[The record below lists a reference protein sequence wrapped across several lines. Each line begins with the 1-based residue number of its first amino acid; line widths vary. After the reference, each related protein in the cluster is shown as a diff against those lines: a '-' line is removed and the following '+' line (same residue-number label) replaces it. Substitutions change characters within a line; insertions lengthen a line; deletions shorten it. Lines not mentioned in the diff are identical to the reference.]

1 MRLDPMNLIWIM
13 PTQEG
18 LIEDDQD
25 QSDCWSLF
33 TLHYL
38 NQIKHKDGGIMQRQT
53 TITENSMIW
62 CGAGISI
69 AEILTGTYLASLGF
83 TKGIAVIIVGHLIG
97 CFLLFLAGIIGGQ
110 QRLSSMN
117 AAKIS
122 FGQNG
127 SKFFAQIGRAHV

>member
-18 LIEDDQD
+18 LIKDDQD
-25 QSDCWSLF
+25 QSDYWSLF

-69 AEILTGTYLASLGF
+69 AEILTGTYLAPLGF
-83 TKGIAVIIVGHLIG
+83 TKGIAVIIIGHLIG
-97 CFLLFLAGIIGGQ
+97 CFLGSGTLIKHYG
-110 QRLSSMN
+110 
-117 AAKIS
+117 S
-122 FGQNG
+122 F
-127 SKFFAQIGRAHV
+127 

>member
-1 MRLDPMNLIWIM
+1 
-13 PTQEG
+13 
-18 LIEDDQD
+18 
-25 QSDCWSLF
+25 
-33 TLHYL
+33 
-38 NQIKHKDGGIMQRQT
+38 MQRQT

-69 AEILTGTYLASLGF
+69 AEILTGTYLAPLGF
-83 TKGIAVIIVGHLIG
+83 TKGIAVIIIGHIIG
-97 CFLLFLAGIIGGQ
+97 CFCSLAGIIGGQ

-127 SKFFAQIGRAHV
+127 SKFLP